1 MLLSICIPN
10 YNRGKYL
17 NNCLNSIL
25 IAKLFSSI
33 KFEICIS
40 DNGST
45 DNISSIVNFYK
56 KQKLIINYKRSR
68 KNLGFGANFHKVVKM
83 AKGEFIWIIGNDDL
97 LYPHALKKLEGL
109 FSKNKDVDF
118 YFVNSSSLNS
128 KFVFSHKQP
137 FNTKKIPKGLKSFS
151 QIKKNQKTKFF
162 DLIDPSVSWEFL
174 LAIFLTVYRR
184 KKFVKSFN
192 MLDKKQLYDRGVWS
206 TIDNTAPHVK
216 MFSHAFKNSKSYIQ
230 AKPLSVNLFGEK
242 EWNYIYPF
250 IMIIRIPEILDIYR
264 KNGLPF
270 LQYVKCKNYVFKH
283 FLPYMFYILKNKDQ
297 SNYRYI
303 NFKRNVMKNI
313 FYPNIY
319 FFGIYFAF
327 RKIYRKF
334 IKIFK

>member
-25 IAKLFSSI
+25 LAKSFSSI
-33 KFEICIS
+33 KFEVCIS

-45 DNISSIVNFYK
+45 DNISSIVNYYK
-56 KQKLIINYKRSR
+56 KKKLLINYKRSH

-83 AKGEFIWIIGNDDL
+83 AKAEFIWIIGNDDL
-97 LYPHALKKLEGL
+97 LYLDSLNKLEKL
-109 FSKNKDVDF
+109 FLKHKDIDF

-128 KFVFSHKQP
+128 KFVFNKKQP
-137 FNTKKIPKGLKSFS
+137 FNTKKIPKRLTSFS
-151 QIKKNQKTKFF
+151 KIKKSRKTKFF

-184 KKFVKSFN
+184 KKFIKSFN
-192 MLDKKQLYDRGVWS
+192 ILNKKKLYDRGVWS

-216 MFSHAFKNSKSYIQ
+216 MFSHAFKNSNCYIQ

-270 LQYVKCKNYVFKH
+270 IQYIKCKNYVLKH
-283 FLPYMFYILKNKDQ
+283 FLPYLYYIFKNKDK
-297 SNYRYI
+297 SNYKFI
-303 NFKRNVMKNI
+303 NFNKNIMKNI
-313 FYPNIY
+313 FYPSIY
-319 FFGIYFAF
+319 FFGTYFAF
-327 RKIYRKF
+327 RKIFRKL
-334 IKIFK
+334 IKFFK